1 MTNNFTEKE
10 ILRIE
15 ELLKAKDELYL
26 FSLNEEPFYDE
37 NCIVLVYNMEKAKI
51 PVIVSREEEKAR
63 QIAEIIAEKYST
75 ANEVFVAIPVC
86 DNGEITNVDIK
97 HIPFEFP
104 KYEKEQKNNI
114 SN

>member
-26 FSLNEEPFYDE
+26 FSLNKEPFYDE
-37 NCIVLVYNMEKAKI
+37 NCIVLVYNMGKAKI

-63 QIAEIIAEKYST
+63 QIAEKIAEKYST
-75 ANEVFVAIPVC
+75 ANEVFVAIPVYESA
-86 DNGEITNVDIK
+86 EITDIDIK
-97 HIPFEFP
+97 HVPFEFP
-104 KYEKEQKNNI
+104 KYEED
-114 SN
+114 